1 MLAVSLEMDG
11 WMCMF
16 VCMCVTTSEQRDEL
30 FTHQTAASYLI
41 HSLWYTA
48 LSGVPA
54 IWACGHIT
62 PSHTATT
69 VNIRSYG

>member
-41 HSLWYTA
+41 HSL
-48 LSGVPA
+48 
-54 IWACGHIT
+54 
-62 PSHTATT
+62 
-69 VNIRSYG
+69 